1 MYVLTGKYG
10 KQPGII
16 RPFEHLT
23 NNQLKEELRAR
34 KIYDFGSAKAD
45 TRQSLNEALRGVQR
59 VPSLLLSSPTKNIQ
73 TLNLQNYTILECEP
87 LHDLKGHL
95 CNVFEILPTILEK
108 ELAASCKTILDI
120 DLFKKDTKRGA
131 DCRLTAIH
139 LLSLLSRS
147 PSTPY
152 KVLRL
157 IQTIV
162 IIGEILYAD
171 DTNRSPQSV
180 LKLYNCSFLHHEL
193 CKELFNTTVMTRRK
207 LFGSHLHALI
217 LHAPTQYEIMS
228 LRSCNAECE
237 ERLFGQAKAIA
248 QGTTNRQPNTIIP
261 NIPLRLQAKQK
272 KGGMFDF
279 MAGLSSKISKEAQ
292 GIKEFITGNTFIEK
306 SYIECR
312 MASWQAHLQRI
323 SKFLLYGEGVWWKS
337 RVWV

>member
-23 NNQLKEELRAR
+23 INQLKEELRAR
-34 KIYDFGSAKAD
+34 KIYDFGSTKAD

-87 LHDLKGHL
+87 LHDHL

-152 KVLRL
+152 KVLQLTLYRPYVNC
-157 IQTIV
+157 V
-162 IIGEILYAD
+162 IYSRDRKISAARERCCLCRYITKSVDLSLVQVY
-171 DTNRSPQSV
+171 TKRQLVWCPMSSEVQSTGREDGG
-180 LKLYNCSFLHHEL
+180 SARWTTQ
-193 CKELFNTTVMTRRK
+193 TTVSIN
-207 LFGSHLHALI
+207 LGAL
-217 LHAPTQYEIMS
+217 Y
-228 LRSCNAECE
+228 
-237 ERLFGQAKAIA
+237 
-248 QGTTNRQPNTIIP
+248 
-261 NIPLRLQAKQK
+261 
-272 KGGMFDF
+272 
-279 MAGLSSKISKEAQ
+279 MAVRE
-292 GIKEFITGNTFIEK
+292 
-306 SYIECR
+306 
-312 MASWQAHLQRI
+312 
-323 SKFLLYGEGVWWKS
+323 
-337 RVWV
+337 